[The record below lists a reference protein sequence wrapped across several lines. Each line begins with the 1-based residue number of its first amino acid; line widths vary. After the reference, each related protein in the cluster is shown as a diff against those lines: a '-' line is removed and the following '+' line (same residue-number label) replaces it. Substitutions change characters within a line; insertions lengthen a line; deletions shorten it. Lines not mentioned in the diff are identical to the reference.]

1 MQAGPWGRLWA
12 SEFRRLVTDMGY
24 FRSWYQPST
33 FQPSTLIHIVAH
45 LTCRSWRKGT
55 LHNIHIVLKYGGKY
69 CLWAH
74 WSLLNPHVFNINHIT
89 GNDTCY
95 KQQRLLISIS
105 TSCIWEFLISNSS
118 LNLFLGRYWPAHA
131 LSHWRW
137 WGEQVQVCR
146 SWVSPSSLQGGWHSC
161 GEFDYEWNCWGNDE

>member
-1 MQAGPWGRLWA
+1 MLMQAGPWGRLWA

-24 FRSWYQPST
+24 FRSWYRPST

-74 WSLLNPHVFNINHIT
+74 WSLLNPHVFNINHVS
-89 GNDTCY
+89 GHDTCY
-95 KQQRLLISIS
+95 EQQPWSS
-105 TSCIWEFLISNSS
+105 TGAGKVENTVKANFARFLCQPCTQKIEECLTEWVLPRW
-118 LNLFLGRYWPAHA
+118 LNR
-131 LSHWRW
+131 
-137 WGEQVQVCR
+137 
-146 SWVSPSSLQGGWHSC
+146 
-161 GEFDYEWNCWGNDE
+161 